1 MTVRSYYQPES
12 VPEALRL
19 LEEHGPDLLVMAGGT
34 VAMPL
39 VNEGISLPSAVMGLR
54 RAGLD
59 RIEEADDV
67 VLIGAAVTL
76 TALTGKAP
84 IQLLRTAARRTAS
97 WTIRNMATVGGNL
110 FTPPPGGDI
119 AVALLALDAHV
130 TMAGPGGSRTVPLA
144 GFYTGFMTTDLRPG
158 ELVTSV
164 ELPRETGVATFTKF
178 GRKHAN
184 TPAVVTVAARLTMDG
199 AVVSGARIAVGA
211 VGPHPM
217 RLAAAE
223 AAITGSRLE
232 PGAIATAAAAA
243 AAECEPFTDAVASEW
258 YRRRMV
264 ELFVRRAL
272 AELAGE
278 TGTEGA

>member
-1 MTVRSYYQPES
+1 
-12 VPEALRL
+12 
-19 LEEHGPDLLVMAGGT
+19 
-34 VAMPL
+34 
-39 VNEGISLPSAVMGLR
+39 
-54 RAGLD
+54 
-59 RIEEADDV
+59 
-67 VLIGAAVTL
+67 
-76 TALTGKAP
+76 
-84 IQLLRTAARRTAS
+84 
-97 WTIRNMATVGGNL
+97 
-110 FTPPPGGDI
+110 
-119 AVALLALDAHV
+119 
-130 TMAGPGGSRTVPLA
+130 
-144 GFYTGFMTTDLRPG
+144 MTTDLRPG